1 MILGTK
7 ADIKVNLYLDGNEI
21 EKSWEVFCLG
31 ITIVDKLC
39 FKNHIE
45 NICQRAKYKLHAL
58 QRTGKY
64 LSTDKAMTLCNAFY
78 KNPAFLCVIKF
89 GIWEKIVNLEST
101 RNSLLITTS
110 GT

>member
-31 ITIVDKLC
+31 ITIVDNLC

-64 LSTDKAMTLCNAFY
+64 LSTDKAMTLCNAFIRTQFSY
-78 KNPAFLCVIKF
+78 VSLSLVFEGK
-89 GIWEKIVNLEST
+89 
-101 RNSLLITTS
+101 LLIS
-110 GT
+110 RVQEIHF